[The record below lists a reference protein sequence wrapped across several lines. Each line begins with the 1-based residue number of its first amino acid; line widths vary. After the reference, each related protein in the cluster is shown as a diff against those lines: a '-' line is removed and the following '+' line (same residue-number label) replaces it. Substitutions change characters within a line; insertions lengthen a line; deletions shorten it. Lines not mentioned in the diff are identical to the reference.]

1 MIKFF
6 RQIRLDLMEKNKTG
20 KYLKYAIG
28 EIVLVVIGIL
38 IALQINNWNEHNKLK
53 KEEIEI
59 LKNFKSAI
67 ESDLIQLDMHLNRYD
82 KSRKSI
88 DYLISYLNQDLPYKD
103 SLKFHFGNLNV
114 NYRLSTNTSIFEN
127 LKSKGFDLITNDS
140 LKNEIV
146 IFYGFAQSSLN
157 DGYDNYSSILYN
169 ASETIYR
176 KHFDAF
182 WEPESRDTYS
192 LEGRPNLNDLKIIM
206 KPIDYE
212 ELKKDNEFMYFLKSL
227 RNQQYWLINTNG
239 VKLKNDFNSILE
251 LIVSE
256 LNK

>member
-1 MIKFF
+1 M
-6 RQIRLDLMEKNKTG
+6 DKNKTG
-20 KYLKYAIG
+20 KYFKYAIG

-38 IALQINNWNEHNKLK
+38 IALQINTWNEHNKLK

-67 ESDLIQLDMHLNRYD
+67 ENDLIQLDKHLNRYD

-146 IFYGFAQSSLN
+146 IFYGFAQSGLN
-157 DGYDNYSSILYN
+157 TDMIIITQFCIMLPRRFTESTLMQFGNQNYVTHTL
-169 ASETIYR
+169 
-176 KHFDAF
+176 
-182 WEPESRDTYS
+182 
-192 LEGRPNLNDLKIIM
+192 
-206 KPIDYE
+206 
-212 ELKKDNEFMYFLKSL
+212 
-227 RNQQYWLINTNG
+227 
-239 VKLKNDFNSILE
+239 
-251 LIVSE
+251 
-256 LNK
+256 